1 MPLLPIDLQTM
12 FSQMARVGTE
22 QAMQRDVPPLYQA
35 AQAAELVKR
44 AEQEDKSVNQP
55 RQTGE
60 GPEKVKE
67 RNPRGERGKPQGRA
81 GKAAKT
87 QEAAPA
93 PKRDVVEDPALGHHV
108 DLVG

>member
-22 QAMQRDVPPLYQA
+22 QAVQRDVPPLYQA

-55 RQTGE
+55 RPSGE

-67 RNPRGERGKPQGRA
+67 RSPRGERKPQGRS
-81 GKAAKT
+81 GRAAKS
-87 QEAAPA
+87 QEPAPA
-93 PKRDVVEDPALGHHV
+93 RKRDVVEDPALGHHV
-108 DLVG
+108 DLTG

>member
-22 QAMQRDVPPLYQA
+22 QAVQRDVPPLYQA

-67 RNPRGERGKPQGRA
+67 RSPRGERKPQGRT
-81 GKAAKT
+81 GKAVKT
-87 QEAAPA
+87 PEASRA

-108 DLVG
+108 DLIG

>member
-22 QAMQRDVPPLYQA
+22 QAAQRDVPPLDQA

-44 AEQEDKSVNQP
+44 AEQDDKTVNQP
-55 RQTGE
+55 RQAGE

-67 RNPRGERGKPQGRA
+67 EKPRGERQRPQGRA
-81 GKAAKT
+81 VKSKGGSS
-87 QEAAPA
+87 APR
-93 PKRDVVEDPALGHHV
+93 RDVVEDPALGHHV
-108 DLVG
+108 DLIG

>member
-22 QAMQRDVPPLYQA
+22 QAVQRDVPPLYQA
-35 AQAAELVKR
+35 AAGAELAKK
-44 AEQEDKSVNQP
+44 AEQDDKTVNQP

-67 RNPRGERGKPQGRA
+67 DSPHGGRKRPQGRV
-81 GKAAKT
+81 AKSK
-87 QEAAPA
+87 EGPGAP
-93 PKRDVVEDPALGHHV
+93 RLDVVEDPALGHHV
-108 DLVG
+108 DLTG